1 MRFFTF
7 VAFTIAAM
15 STQVHAINIDQ
26 VDKSHINFA
35 NSLASVQEGG
45 SQYRS
50 SDDKPAP
57 KKAARN
63 SVDKSHIDVQG
74 AIKKLDSHGNWH
86 DLYQR
91 QERITGREWAEQ

>member
-26 VDKSHINFA
+26 VDKSHINFH
-35 NSLASVQEGG
+35 NSLASVAEGG

-50 SDDKPAP
+50 SDDAHGVKPKPAA
-57 KKAARN
+57 KQAARN

-74 AIKKLDSHGNWH
+74 AIKKLDSHGN
-86 DLYQR
+86 
-91 QERITGREWAEQ
+91 